1 MGPTGELTGCRWL
14 KQNKH
19 LRYMWIPYTDTVVVV
34 KCNPTTRTTAPGPGW
49 FGKVHSEDEKLRP
62 LRELLHGATGTAP
75 AAELSATQL
84 RDELIAA
91 NPLDTDW
98 IKRVNAAEAEFWKR
112 NSGYRVGWSDELLGF
127 DCGGQQWVLEVA
139 FPTDTGTK
147 STQVWCKVYRLQ
159 RRVPRRA
166 RAQMIEKC
174 VEVESCGSV
183 LRWRDRLRPCA
194 GSAIPGRCDAFDRAG
209 ADCGAGAD

>member
-1 MGPTGELTGCRWL
+1 MTAGVAVCRWL

-62 LRELLHGATGTAP
+62 LRELLQSATGAAP
-75 AAELSATQL
+75 AVELSATQL

-91 NPLDTDW
+91 NPLDTEW

-112 NSGYRVGWSDELLGF
+112 NSGRRVGWSDELLGF

-139 FPTDTGTK
+139 FPTDTDTK
-147 STQVWCKVYRLQ
+147 STQVWCTSYRL
-159 RRVPRRA
+159 RGCGL
-166 RAQMIEKC
+166 RAQVNEIHTELAALVC
-174 VEVESCGSV
+174 RICGT
-183 LRWRDRLRPCA
+183 WRM
-194 GSAIPGRCDAFDRAG
+194 
-209 ADCGAGAD
+209 